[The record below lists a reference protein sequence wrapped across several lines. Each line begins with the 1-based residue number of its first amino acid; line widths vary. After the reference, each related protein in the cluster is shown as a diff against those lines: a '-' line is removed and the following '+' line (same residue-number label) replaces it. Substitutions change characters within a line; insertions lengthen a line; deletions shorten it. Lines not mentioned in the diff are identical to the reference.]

1 MNYIFP
7 DNNDGSVPC
16 PEVAR
21 PLPVGRLQVLLHLLA
36 RGPEEPRPG
45 GWSQNSL
52 PHVRNRLQKF
62 DAPRPPEIRSYWAP
76 QQDRHRQEPGG
87 LHLYRDCHPGSE
99 DVQHRS

>member
-21 PLPVGRLQVLLHLLA
+21 PLPLGRLQVLLHLLA

-45 GWSQNSL
+45 GWSQNPL

-62 DAPRPPEIRSYWAP
+62 DAPRPPEIRLDGAG
-76 QQDRHRQEPGG
+76 QQNWH
-87 LHLYRDCHPGSE
+87 
-99 DVQHRS
+99 